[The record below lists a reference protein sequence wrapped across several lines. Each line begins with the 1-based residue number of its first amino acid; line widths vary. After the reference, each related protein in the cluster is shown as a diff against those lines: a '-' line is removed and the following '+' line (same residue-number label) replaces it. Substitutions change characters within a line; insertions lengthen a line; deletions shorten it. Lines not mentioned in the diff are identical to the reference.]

1 MRFTVG
7 KKIGLGFGVVLILLL
22 TVFASTLFVVV
33 EAEDTLDKSI
43 KANDKFLNVDQP
55 SVYQLSHLKKELTNT
70 QMFMQQWVTVQSRKD
85 ASFKVAASKLIDTLI
100 PKDTVNINE
109 LLPGW
114 KNNKEH
120 IELYSYVNNN
130 INLLLNGYNFNVREQ
145 LVDFSSY
152 ESSLSNAQ
160 EAARFA
166 FDFDIEPLY
175 NQTIDS
181 LDKLIS
187 YKNFVAE
194 EQQKASKKSFIN
206 TNSNFKNLLFGVVL
220 AGVILAL
227 GTIII
232 AFFTTLSITKP
243 VQELKK
249 ILINLGRGV
258 FPKNR
263 ITPSND
269 EIGEM
274 STAMNSLVSGLQKT
288 TSFAHEVGQ
297 SNFDFPYEP
306 MSDEDVL
313 GHALLKMKDELAE
326 TERILEEK
334 VKLRTEEV
342 VRQKDEIDQQ
352 RSKLEELY
360 NDVTDSIRYA
370 KRLQYSILPPENIVK
385 KWFPLSFVLF
395 KPKDIVSG
403 DFYWMHKIGSKHLFA
418 SVDCTGHGVPGAFM
432 SLVGANGLNSAIKEH
447 KLSDPGKILDDLN
460 AYSHESLNKKG
471 DENAVRDGMDIAL
484 CAIDY
489 KKMQLDYAGA
499 YNPLYIIRNGEI
511 LVTKGD
517 KFAIGSFDPGVK
529 NFNTHTIS
537 LEKGDLIYVFS
548 DGYAD
553 QFGGL
558 KGKKFMYRQFRETL
572 LSVKDLPM
580 DEQRALLDQKIE
592 AWKGSFEQVD
602 DILIIGVRIE

>member
-7 KKIGLGFGVVLILLL
+7 KKIGLGFGIVLILLL
-22 TVFASTLFVVV
+22 TVFGITYYVVHTAESTLNDSIENNQKLLEV
-33 EAEDTLDKSI
+33 EQPTVNGLYNL
-43 KANDKFLNVDQP
+43 KAHLTVSQSLILKWVRVP
-55 SVYQLSHLKKELTNT
+55 SRPDEIWKKKLE
-70 QMFMQQWVTVQSRKD
+70 
-85 ASFKVAASKLIDTLI
+85 KLIDSSI
-100 PKDTVNINE
+100 PRDTMRINE
-109 LLPGW
+109 LMDQWEEGSNDEQSFNLIK
-114 KNNKEH
+114 KN
-120 IELYSYVNNN
+120 IAVV
-130 INLLLNGYNFNVREQ
+130 INSFNQYIRKS
-145 LVDFSSY
+145 LVDFESY
-152 ESSLSNAQ
+152 SDEMNKIDAEYEYDFTISPTIEETLNSLEQLIANKNEIAQ
-160 EAARFA
+160 
-166 FDFDIEPLY
+166 
-175 NQTIDS
+175 NKSKDS
-181 LDKLIS
+181 M
-187 YKNFVAE
+187 
-194 EQQKASKKSFIN
+194 KSFDDTN
-206 TNSNFKNLLFGVVL
+206 TNFNN
-220 AGVILAL
+220 LAL
-227 GTIII
+227 ILFIAGLLLATGTIII

-258 FPKNR
+258 FPKNK
-263 ITPSND
+263 ISPSND

-274 STAMNSLVSGLQKT
+274 SEAMNNLVTGLKET
-288 TSFAHEVGQ
+288 TDFAHEVGQ

-306 MSDEDVL
+306 LSDEDVL

-326 TERILEEK
+326 TERILEQK
-334 VKLRTEEV
+334 VKERTEEV

-352 RSKLEELY
+352 KSKLEELY

-370 KRLQYSILPPENIVK
+370 KRLQDSILPPENIMK

-403 DFYWMHKIGSKHLFA
+403 DFYWMHKIGNKHLFA
-418 SVDCTGHGVPGAFM
+418 AVDCTGHGVPGAFM
-432 SLVGANGLNSAIKEH
+432 SLVGANGLNGAIKEH
-447 KLSDPGKILDDLN
+447 KLNDPGMILDDLN
-460 AYSHESLNKKG
+460 AYSHESLNKEG
-471 DENAVRDGMDIAL
+471 DENAVRDGMDISL

-489 KKMQLDYAGA
+489 KNMQLDYAGA

-511 LVTKGD
+511 LITKGD
-517 KFAIGSFDPGVK
+517 KFAIGSFEPGAK
-529 NFNTHTIS
+529 HFNTQSIP
-537 LEKGDLIYVFS
+537 LKKGDLIYVFS

-572 LSVKDLPM
+572 LSIKDLPM

>member
-7 KKIGLGFGVVLILLL
+7 KKIGLGFGIVLILLL
-22 TVFASTLFVVV
+22 TVFAITYYVVGNAESTL
-33 EAEDTLDKSI
+33 TKSI
-43 KANDKFLNVDQP
+43 DNSQRLLEVEQP
-55 SVYQLSHLKKELTNT
+55 TVNGLYDLKEHLTVSQSLILK
-70 QMFMQQWVTVQSRKD
+70 WVRVPSRPDEKW
-85 ASFKVAASKLIDTLI
+85 KVKLLKLIDSSIPRDTLRL
-100 PKDTVNINE
+100 NE
-109 LLPGW
+109 LMDQW
-114 KNNKEH
+114 KDDKNDLESYNK
-120 IELYSYVNNN
+120 IKKN
-130 INLLLNGYNFNVREQ
+130 IAIIINSFNQ
-145 LVDFSSY
+145 TIKSLLVDFESY
-152 ESSLSNAQ
+152 SDDMNKIDAEFEL
-160 EAARFA
+160 
-166 FDFDIEPLY
+166 DFTITP
-175 NQTIDS
+175 TIDTT
-181 LDKLIS
+181 LATLEQFIAN
-187 YKNFVAE
+187 KNEIA
-194 EQQKASKKSFIN
+194 QNKSKDSMKSFDK
-206 TNSNFKNLLFGVVL
+206 TNESFNNLAFILLVAGLLL
-220 AGVILAL
+220 AS

-243 VQELKK
+243 VQELKR

-258 FPKNR
+258 FPKSK

-274 STAMNSLVSGLQKT
+274 SSAMNSLVSGLQKT

-306 MSDEDVL
+306 LSDEDVL

-326 TERILEEK
+326 TERILEQK
-334 VKLRTEEV
+334 VKERTEEV

-352 RSKLEELY
+352 KSKLEELY

-370 KRLQYSILPPENIVK
+370 KRLQDSILPPESIMK

-403 DFYWMHKIGSKHLFA
+403 DFYWMHKIGNKHLFA
-418 SVDCTGHGVPGAFM
+418 AVDCTGHGVPGAFM
-432 SLVGANGLNSAIKEH
+432 SLVGANGLNGAIKEH

-460 AYSHESLNKKG
+460 AYSHDSLNKKG

-489 KKMQLDYAGA
+489 KRMQVDYAGA

-511 LVTKGD
+511 IITKGD
-517 KFAIGSFDPGVK
+517 KFAIGSFEPGEK
-529 NFNTHTIS
+529 HFKTESIS

-572 LSVKDLPM
+572 LSIKDLPM

>member
-7 KKIGLGFGVVLILLL
+7 KKIGLGFGIVLILLL
-22 TVFASTLFVVV
+22 TVFGITYYVVHTAESTLS
-33 EAEDTLDKSI
+33 DSI
-43 KANDKFLNVDQP
+43 ENNQKLLEIEQPTVNGLYNLKAHLTVSQSLILKWVRVP
-55 SVYQLSHLKKELTNT
+55 SRPDELWKKKLE
-70 QMFMQQWVTVQSRKD
+70 
-85 ASFKVAASKLIDTLI
+85 KLIDSSI
-100 PKDTVNINE
+100 PRDTMRINE
-109 LLPGW
+109 LMDQWEEGSNDEQSFNLIK
-114 KNNKEH
+114 KN
-120 IELYSYVNNN
+120 IAVI
-130 INLLLNGYNFNVREQ
+130 INSFNQYIRKS
-145 LVDFSSY
+145 LVDFESY
-152 ESSLSNAQ
+152 SDEMNKIDAEYEYDFTISPTIEETLNSLEQLIADKNEIAQ
-160 EAARFA
+160 
-166 FDFDIEPLY
+166 
-175 NQTIDS
+175 NKSKDS
-181 LDKLIS
+181 M
-187 YKNFVAE
+187 
-194 EQQKASKKSFIN
+194 KSFDDTN
-206 TNSNFKNLLFGVVL
+206 TNFSN
-220 AGVILAL
+220 LAL
-227 GTIII
+227 ILFIAGLLLATGTIII

-258 FPKNR
+258 FPKSK
-263 ITPSND
+263 ISPSND

-274 STAMNSLVSGLQKT
+274 SSAMNSLVSGLQKT

-306 MSDEDVL
+306 LSDEDVL

-326 TERILEEK
+326 TERILEKK
-334 VKLRTEEV
+334 VKERTEEV

-352 RSKLEELY
+352 KSKLEELY

-370 KRLQYSILPPENIVK
+370 KRLQDSILPPENIMK

-403 DFYWMHKIGSKHLFA
+403 DFYWMHKIGNKHLFA
-418 SVDCTGHGVPGAFM
+418 AVDCTGHGVPGAFM
-432 SLVGANGLNSAIKEH
+432 SLVGANGLNGAIKEH
-447 KLSDPGKILDDLN
+447 KLNDPGMILDDLN
-460 AYSHESLNKKG
+460 AYSHESLNKEG

-489 KKMQLDYAGA
+489 KNMQLDYAGA

-511 LVTKGD
+511 LITKGD
-517 KFAIGSFDPGVK
+517 KFAIGSFEPGAK
-529 NFNTHTIS
+529 HFNTQSIS
-537 LEKGDLIYVFS
+537 LEKGDVIYVFS

-572 LSVKDLPM
+572 LSIKDLPM

>member
-7 KKIGLGFGVVLILLL
+7 KKIGLGFGIVLILLL
-22 TVFASTLFVVV
+22 TVFGITYYVVHTAESTLSDSIENNQKLLEV
-33 EAEDTLDKSI
+33 EQPTVNGLYNL
-43 KANDKFLNVDQP
+43 KAHLTISQSLILKWVRVP
-55 SVYQLSHLKKELTNT
+55 SRPDELWKKKLE
-70 QMFMQQWVTVQSRKD
+70 
-85 ASFKVAASKLIDTLI
+85 KLIDSSI
-100 PKDTVNINE
+100 PRDTMRINE
-109 LLPGW
+109 LMDQWEEGSNDEESFNLIK
-114 KNNKEH
+114 KN
-120 IELYSYVNNN
+120 IAVV
-130 INLLLNGYNFNVREQ
+130 INSFNQYIRKS
-145 LVDFSSY
+145 LVDFESY
-152 ESSLSNAQ
+152 SDEMNKIDAEYEYDFTISPTIEETLNSLEQLIANKNEIAQ
-160 EAARFA
+160 
-166 FDFDIEPLY
+166 
-175 NQTIDS
+175 NKSKDS
-181 LDKLIS
+181 M
-187 YKNFVAE
+187 
-194 EQQKASKKSFIN
+194 KSFDDTN
-206 TNSNFKNLLFGVVL
+206 TNFSN
-220 AGVILAL
+220 LAL
-227 GTIII
+227 ILFIAGLLLATGTIII

-258 FPKNR
+258 FPKSKIN
-263 ITPSND
+263 PSND

-274 STAMNSLVSGLQKT
+274 SSAMNSLVSGLQKT

-306 MSDEDVL
+306 LSDEDVL

-326 TERILEEK
+326 TERILEKK
-334 VKLRTEEV
+334 VKERTEEV

-352 RSKLEELY
+352 KSKLEELY

-370 KRLQYSILPPENIVK
+370 KSLQDYILPPENIMK
-385 KWFPLSFVLF
+385 KWLPLSFVLF

-403 DFYWMHKIGSKHLFA
+403 DFYWMHKIGNKHLFA
-418 SVDCTGHGVPGAFM
+418 AVDCTGHGVPGAFM
-432 SLVGANGLNSAIKEH
+432 SLVGANGLNGAIKEH
-447 KLSDPGKILDDLN
+447 KLNDPGMILDDLN
-460 AYSHESLNKKG
+460 AYSHESLNKEG
-471 DENAVRDGMDIAL
+471 DENAVRDGMDISL

-489 KKMQLDYAGA
+489 KNMQLDYAGA

-511 LVTKGD
+511 LITKGD
-517 KFAIGSFDPGVK
+517 KFAIGSFEPGAK
-529 NFNTHTIS
+529 HFNTQSIP
-537 LEKGDLIYVFS
+537 LKKGDLIYVFS

-572 LSVKDLPM
+572 LSIKDLPM